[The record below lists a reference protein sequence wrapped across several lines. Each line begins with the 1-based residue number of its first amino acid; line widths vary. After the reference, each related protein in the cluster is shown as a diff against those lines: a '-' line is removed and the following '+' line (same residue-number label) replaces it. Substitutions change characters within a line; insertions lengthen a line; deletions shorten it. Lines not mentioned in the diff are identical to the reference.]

1 MRILFYV
8 LFLFSLGFAINDL
21 HASELGERHEAVAP
35 HVYSNGN
42 LERVG
47 LKIQRKQIQH
57 MLTLLEKSGRLDH
70 EEVINAKR
78 SLASLESDELEKFR
92 FQIRD
97 LINN

>member
-1 MRILFYV
+1 MRVLFYI
-8 LFLFSLGFAINDL
+8 LFLFSLGSAINDL
-21 HASELGERHEAVAP
+21 HASELGENHFVTVSE
-35 HVYSNGN
+35 NNEDN

-57 MLTLLEKSGRLDH
+57 MLTLLEKSGRLGH
-70 EEVINAKR
+70 EEVVSAKR
-78 SLASLESDELEKFR
+78 SLASLDSDELEKYR